1 MKLRFIAAAVAAIT
15 FSGAAFAQQA
25 AAPAA
30 PAANANDRTTLSY
43 ALGFDLGNRLAETGE
58 SVDVNTII
66 KGLQDGHGRK
76 DPTYTPEQMGTA
88 YNGFQQ
94 RMQERIVA
102 ERRTALTANEGQATT
117 FINEYKAREGVISL
131 PSGVMYRVVEAG
143 EGAKPTAASTVEIA
157 YQALIVPAGIG
168 LSQEDR
174 TPAFRV
180 SEAPIAGLREVLP
193 LMPLNAVYEVV
204 FPPGKFVTGEG
215 TQEIA
220 RQPVGV
226 MVKLL
231 STR

>member
-1 MKLRFIAAAVAAIT
+1 MKLRFIAAVLAATT

-30 PAANANDRTTLSY
+30 GNDRTTLSY

-58 SVDVNTII
+58 PVDVNTII
-66 KGLQDGHGRK
+66 RGLQDGHSRK
-76 DPTYTPEQMGTA
+76 DPTYTPEQMSTA

-94 RMQERIVA
+94 RMQQKIVT
-102 ERRTALTANEGQATT
+102 ERRAALTENEGKATA
-117 FINEYKAREGVISL
+117 FLAEYRAREGVVSL

-143 EGAKPTAASTVEIA
+143 AGAKPSASSQVEIA
-157 YQALIVPAGIG
+157 YQALVVPVGIG
-168 LSQEDR
+168 LSADDKTE
-174 TPAFRV
+174 PFRV
-180 SEAPIAGLREVLP
+180 SDSPIAGLREVLP

-204 FPPGKFVTGEG
+204 FPPGRFVTGEN

-231 STR
+231 SVR

>member
-1 MKLRFIAAAVAAIT
+1 MKLRLIAAAVAAIT
-15 FSGAAFAQQA
+15 FSGAALAQQ

-66 KGLQDGHGRK
+66 RGLQDGHTRK
-76 DPTYTPEQMGTA
+76 DPTYTPEQMGAA
-88 YNGFQQ
+88 YNAFQQ
-94 RMQERIVA
+94 RMQQKIVA
-102 ERRTALTANEGQATT
+102 ERRAALTANEGQATT
-117 FINEYKAREGVISL
+117 FINEYKSREGVVSL

-143 EGAKPTAASTVEIA
+143 AGAKPTASSTVEVA

-168 LSQEDR
+168 LSQEDK
-174 TPAFRV
+174 TPPFRV

-220 RQPVGV
+220 KQPVGV

>member
-1 MKLRFIAAAVAAIT
+1 MKFRFIAAAIAAIS
-15 FSGAAFAQQA
+15 FSGAALAQQQ

-30 PAANANDRTTLSY
+30 SANDRTTLSY

-66 KGLQDGHGRK
+66 RGLQDGHSRK
-76 DPTYTPEQMGTA
+76 DPAYTAEQMGAA

-94 RMQERIVA
+94 RMQQKIVA
-102 ERRTALTANEGQATT
+102 ERRAALTENEGKASS
-117 FINEYKAREGVISL
+117 FLAEYRAREGVVSL

-143 EGAKPTAASTVEIA
+143 AGAKPTANSQVEIA

-168 LSQEDR
+168 LSADDK
-174 TPAFRV
+174 TAPFRV

-193 LMPLNAVYEVV
+193 LIPLNGVYEIVL
-204 FPPGKFVTGEG
+204 PPGQFASGENA
-215 TQEIA
+215 QEIA

-231 STR
+231 SVN

>member
-1 MKLRFIAAAVAAIT
+1 MKLRLIAAAVAAIT
-15 FSGAAFAQQA
+15 FSGAALAQQ
-25 AAPAA
+25 PAA
-30 PAANANDRTTLSY
+30 PAASANDRTTLSY

-88 YNGFQQ
+88 YTGFQQ
-94 RMQERIVA
+94 RMQTKIVA
-102 ERRTALTANEGQATT
+102 ERRAALTQNETAAPT
-117 FINEYKAREGVISL
+117 FLSEYKAREGVVSL

-143 EGAKPTAASTVEIA
+143 AGAKPSANSQVEIA

-168 LSQEDR
+168 LSSEDR
-174 TPAFRV
+174 TPPFRV
-180 SEAPIAGLREVLP
+180 SDAPIAGLREVLP
-193 LMPLNAVYEVV
+193 LMPLNGVYEVV
-204 FPPGKFVTGEG
+204 FPPGRFVTGENA
-215 TQEIA
+215 QEIA

-231 STR
+231 SVQ

>member
-25 AAPAA
+25 AA

-88 YNGFQQ
+88 YNAFQQ
-94 RMQERIVA
+94 RMQAKIVA
-102 ERRTALTANEGQATT
+102 ERRAALTQNEGQATT
-117 FINEYKAREGVISL
+117 FINEYKAREGVVSL

-143 EGAKPTAASTVEIA
+143 EGARPTASSTVEVA

-174 TPAFRV
+174 SAPFRV

>member
-1 MKLRFIAAAVAAIT
+1 MKLRFIAAALAATT
-15 FSGAAFAQQA
+15 FSGVAFAQT

-30 PAANANDRTTLSY
+30 ANDRTTLSY

-66 KGLQDGHGRK
+66 RGLQDGHGRK
-76 DPTYTPEQMGTA
+76 DPAYTPEQMGTA

-94 RMQERIVA
+94 RMQQKIVT
-102 ERRTALTANEGQATT
+102 ERRAALTENEGKATAFLT
-117 FINEYKAREGVISL
+117 EYRAREGVVSL

-143 EGAKPTAASTVEIA
+143 AGNKPSASSQVEIA
-157 YQALIVPAGIG
+157 YQALIVPVGIG
-168 LSQEDR
+168 LSADEK
-174 TPAFRV
+174 TAPFRV
-180 SEAPIAGLREVLP
+180 SDSPIAGLREVLP

-204 FPPGKFVTGEG
+204 FPPGRFVTGEN

-231 STR
+231 SVR

>member
-1 MKLRFIAAAVAAIT
+1 MKLRFISVAIAAIT

-30 PAANANDRTTLSY
+30 SATDRTTLSY

-76 DPTYTPEQMGTA
+76 TPTYTPEQMGAA
-88 YNGFQQ
+88 YNAFQQ
-94 RMQERIVA
+94 RMQQKIVA
-102 ERRTALTANEGQATT
+102 ERRAALTQNEGQATT
-117 FINEYKAREGVISL
+117 FLNEYKAREGVISL

-143 EGAKPTAASTVEIA
+143 AGAKPTANSTVEIA
-157 YQALIVPAGIG
+157 YQALVVPVGIP
-168 LSQEDR
+168 LTQEDR
-174 TPAFRV
+174 TPAFKV
-180 SEAPIAGLREVLP
+180 SEAQIAGLREVLP
-193 LMPLNAVYEVV
+193 LMPLNAVFEVV
-204 FPPGKFVTGEG
+204 FPPGKFVSGEG

-231 STR
+231 SVR